1 MRSISRRAWCPS
13 CRVHTNARRAWCPS
27 CRRRVPCMGESR
39 SWPVVRSESRAWA
52 SPGHGPSSAMP
63 RPNMAC
69 SRRRH
74 RRFTNIY
81 SYVVPWRFS
90 MVRSAARLRLDVGP
104 LASRYAVAGRSRQRD
119 IIGHIRAYPGISEH
133 SPIPGISGHERIV
146 ACRIVRCRS
155 HHPVWPVAA
164 GMARR
169 RSACGRVRRVPY
181 RPLPDRVRYRPS
193 LGDVSSRA
201 GAPVAEHGV
210 GNGRRVPYDPSPD
223 RVPYDPSLDRVSSY
237 VIGQGV
243 RLSGDRHVGNGRLDG
258 ASDGIPSKQR
268 RNRSPRGP
276 SSCIMCRTGACST
289 PKTPPGH
296 TP

>member
-133 SPIPGISGHERIV
+133 SPIPGISGHFRTRE
-146 ACRIVRCRS
+146 A
-155 HHPVWPVAA
+155 
-164 GMARR
+164 
-169 RSACGRVRRVPY
+169 RRVPY
-181 RPLPDRVRYRPS
+181 RPLPVTPS
-193 LGDVSSRA
+193 RMARRG
-201 GAPVAEHGV
+201 
-210 GNGRRVPYDPSPD
+210 GNGPSPD
-223 RVPYDPSLDRVSSY
+223 RVWSGSSRAVSPVAGS
-237 VIGQGV
+237 
-243 RLSGDRHVGNGRLDG
+243 RALSPVAR
-258 ASDGIPSKQR
+258 
-268 RNRSPRGP
+268 
-276 SSCIMCRTGACST
+276 
-289 PKTPPGH
+289 
-296 TP
+296 